1 MLKILHGEKYE
12 YERRTLQKIRK
23 RMGIYRRTTD
33 ILDISR
39 RFNRVTI
46 VLAEKLTVDIRI
58 DNFGRGY
65 LHVWIRRQK
74 LIIARFIYH
83 FSTLLSY
90 ANNVVEIALILYIKL

>member
-1 MLKILHGEKYE
+1 
-12 YERRTLQKIRK
+12 
-23 RMGIYRRTTD
+23 MGIYRRTTD
-33 ILDISR
+33 ILDVSR
-39 RFNRVTI
+39 RLSRVTT
-46 VLAEKLTVDIRI
+46 VLTKELTADTRI